1 MVERRETFLK
11 ERKGAV
17 LLEFV
22 LCFPILLVLFF
33 FVMQLAQIMITWQ
46 VVHYAAYMG
55 ARSSMVT
62 NNIQRQSQAEK
73 VVKRILAVVSASPTN
88 SAASN
93 KKGDNKDSER
103 TKDEYCKL
111 DGWGYLPDTKYLEK
125 QVSVDIPLTDIDP
138 SGVRC
143 TVKFKMILNVPVA
156 GPLIAFFA
164 NPKKKDKDWQ
174 KKLDDQA
181 YMTFTK
187 ETRLVIAGTTAQFL
201 PDIQNLPSAMFSWT
215 SSDETIATVAADGTV
230 TGLKAGKVTITV
242 STDADGGWTASYEL
256 TVAEPEYKRYDANN
270 VGYAIVTGGNGWGDS
285 PLSALLDN
293 NANTKF
299 GCSGAGDAWAIMI
312 ASEPVAVQQYSFVT
326 GADTYNYPAR
336 NPRSWKLEGSN
347 DNQTWTLIDE
357 HNDFDAY
364 KIHSVNKEEFEF
376 PINGSETYKFFKF
389 SATSTGDGF
398 QLGEFWINPQA
409 HNFAENDELRV
420 EATCTTEGKVV
431 YECDDCHALYVKPIY
446 PTGHTYANGVCTI
459 CSAKASEVVLLPNGQ
474 DNAYA
479 IKFRHQAGVSDNEF
493 ENIEA
498 GWNEADFDD
507 SNWDELMMPIGGM
520 GYDGGA
526 RSGAKF
532 NTIWFNEYN
541 TYWFRRTFWIDNPS
555 TITKLTVK
563 ALHDDDYAIFVNGT
577 KVFARTG
584 WTDGTNWEAT
594 EVDPSLLVAGQNVLA
609 VYVEQNW
616 GGAYCDFSLEANVG
630 AKVTVS
636 DAGYATFVAP
646 CDVDFTGSEAAAKA
660 ATFDGEYVQLADV
673 TTVPAGT
680 AVIVKA
686 EEGTYTVP
694 ATTDADLGTAN
705 ELIAAT
711 ADVTADGTQYILAKQ
726 GETAG
731 FAKAKANTTIAAGK
745 GYLVIT
751 GNAVKGFYGFGDDDA
766 TGIENLNDNLN
777 DVIYN
782 VAGQRLSKMQKGI
795 NIVGSK
801 KVLK

>member
-1 MVERRETFLK
+1 
-11 ERKGAV
+11 
-17 LLEFV
+17 
-22 LCFPILLVLFF
+22 
-33 FVMQLAQIMITWQ
+33 
-46 VVHYAAYMG
+46 
-55 ARSSMVT
+55 
-62 NNIQRQSQAEK
+62 
-73 VVKRILAVVSASPTN
+73 
-88 SAASN
+88 
-93 KKGDNKDSER
+93 
-103 TKDEYCKL
+103 
-111 DGWGYLPDTKYLEK
+111 
-125 QVSVDIPLTDIDP
+125 
-138 SGVRC
+138 
-143 TVKFKMILNVPVA
+143 
-156 GPLIAFFA
+156 
-164 NPKKKDKDWQ
+164 
-174 KKLDDQA
+174 
-181 YMTFTK
+181 
-187 ETRLVIAGTTAQFL
+187 
-201 PDIQNLPSAMFSWT
+201 
-215 SSDETIATVAADGTV
+215 
-230 TGLKAGKVTITV
+230 
-242 STDADGGWTASYEL
+242 
-256 TVAEPEYKRYDANN
+256 
-270 VGYAIVTGGNGWGDS
+270 
-285 PLSALLDN
+285 
-293 NANTKF
+293 
-299 GCSGAGDAWAIMI
+299 
-312 ASEPVAVQQYSFVT
+312 
-326 GADTYNYPAR
+326 
-336 NPRSWKLEGSN
+336 
-347 DNQTWTLIDE
+347 
-357 HNDFDAY
+357 
-364 KIHSVNKEEFEF
+364 
-376 PINGSETYKFFKF
+376 
-389 SATSTGDGF
+389 
-398 QLGEFWINPQA
+398 
-409 HNFAENDELRV
+409 
-420 EATCTTEGKVV
+420 
-431 YECDDCHALYVKPIY
+431 
-446 PTGHTYANGVCTI
+446 
-459 CSAKASEVVLLPNGQ
+459 
-474 DNAYA
+474 
-479 IKFRHQAGVSDNEF
+479 
-493 ENIEA
+493 
-498 GWNEADFDD
+498 
-507 SNWDELMMPIGGM
+507 MPIGGM

-646 CDVDFTGSEAAAKA
+646 CDVDFTGNTAVAKA

-711 ADVTADGTQYILAKQ
+711 ADVTADGTQYILAKVN
-726 GETAG
+726 EKAG
-731 FAKAKANTTIAAGK
+731 FAKAISGTTIAAGK